1 MRNFELEVN
10 IVQGK
15 ISQTRNGSYGTL
27 FIHIDGSNEEILRAI
42 EFIKEQQVG
51 VEVMTRD

>member
-1 MRNFELEVN
+1 MLKVN

-27 FIHIDGSNEEILRAI
+27 FIHLDGAMKKCFRAI
-42 EFIKEQQVG
+42 EFIKAQQVG
-51 VEVMTRD
+51 VEVITHA